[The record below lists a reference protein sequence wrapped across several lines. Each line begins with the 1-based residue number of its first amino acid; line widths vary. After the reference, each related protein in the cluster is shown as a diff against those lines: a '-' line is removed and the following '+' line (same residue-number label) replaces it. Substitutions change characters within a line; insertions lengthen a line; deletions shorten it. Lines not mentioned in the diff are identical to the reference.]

1 MGAVSTKQMESSL
14 QEAFSMAEASVVR
27 IIFTSLECGPLKPV
41 LELSE
46 ISAKQYWEVC
56 RLAGGKCAA

>member
-27 IIFTSLECGPLKPV
+27 IIFTSLECGPL
-41 LELSE
+41 ELSE